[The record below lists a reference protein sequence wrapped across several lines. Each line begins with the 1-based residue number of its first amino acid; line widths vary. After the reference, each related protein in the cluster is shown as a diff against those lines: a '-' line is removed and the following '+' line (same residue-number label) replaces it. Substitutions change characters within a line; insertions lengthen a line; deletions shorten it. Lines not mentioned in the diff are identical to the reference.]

1 MGYQA
6 ERRRWRVR
14 LRDRTGG
21 IRGAGTMLDEDHV
34 LTCAHVVERA
44 GGPDADVLIDFVGL
58 PGTPVRIGRVA
69 PGAWVPPGRDERG
82 DIAVLRLA
90 ERVPGAWG
98 APLYRMPLSDGQ
110 AVRAY
115 GFPAGA
121 DEGLWT
127 FGELAGEGGPG
138 CEWVQLARKNDDQP
152 ITGGFS
158 GTAVLDEETGRVV
171 GMVVSRY
178 KAEGERVAWMIPV
191 ETILGYLGADRWGQG
206 SPAVDQTFGRE
217 LDRVAYDPQFA
228 REVVGWFGEGH
239 GVWIV
244 VTGEAG
250 SAKAAALD
258 LAVVLADRERSAAA
272 NELRDTLAKE
282 TLPPAGSVDLAVD
295 AAGKTSAQ
303 VRQRLAERLDL
314 TLDNG
319 ATHSGIGRTVV
330 VNAIDDAAEP
340 EQLIGEVIAPLADRA
355 ARLGIRLALGFRRES
370 SPGLTELRSR
380 RNGGRPDGLARR
392 ISALDKQIDELA
404 VLEEHIAELVP
415 RFAVNDIPPPR
426 VRRRRGA
433 VNRLQ
438 EAADLGDVAWAERH
452 VEEVA
457 SVVAADLAAA
467 KIARDRLNAAH
478 ERRTELRFRLDGYGE
493 RARAAGRVEDPLLD
507 SLYAN
512 AWQLLYEGACE
523 PEAAA
528 AAVEEFGA
536 AVRKG
541 SR

>member
-1 MGYQA
+1 MGYRA
-6 ERRRWRVR
+6 VRRRWRVR
-14 LRDRTGG
+14 LRDRSGG
-21 IRGAGTMLDEDHV
+21 ICGAGTMLDEDHV

-44 GGPDADVLIDFVGL
+44 GGPDTDVLVDFVGL
-58 PGTPVRIGRVA
+58 PGTPVATGRVV
-69 PGAWVPPGRDERG
+69 PEAWVPPGRDERG

-90 ERVPGAWG
+90 ERVPGSLG
-98 APLYRMPLSDGQ
+98 APLYRMPLSYGQ
-110 AVRAY
+110 AVCAY
-115 GFPAGA
+115 GFPEGA

-127 FGELAGEGGPG
+127 FGEVAGEGGPG
-138 CEWVQLARKNDDQP
+138 CEWVQLARKNENQP
-152 ITGGFS
+152 ISGGFS
-158 GTAVLDEETGRVV
+158 GTAVLDVETDRVV
-171 GMVVSRY
+171 GMVVSQY
-178 KAEGERVAWMIPV
+178 KAEGDRVAWMIPV
-191 ETILGYLGADRWGQG
+191 ETILGYLGTERWGQG
-206 SPAVDQTFGRE
+206 SPAVDRTFGRE

-228 REVVGWFGEGH
+228 REVAGWFGEGR
-239 GVWIV
+239 GVWVV

-272 NELRDTLAKE
+272 KELRDTLAKD
-282 TLPPAGSVDLAVD
+282 TLPPSGSVDLAVD
-295 AAGKTSAQ
+295 AAGKTAAE

-314 TLDNG
+314 TLEDG
-319 ATHSGIGRTVV
+319 TQHSGRTVL

-380 RNGGRPDGLARR
+380 RNGARPDGLARR
-392 ISALDKQIDELA
+392 ISMLDKQIDELA
-404 VLEEHIAELVP
+404 ALEEHIAELAP
-415 RFAVNDIPPPR
+415 RFAVSDIPPPR

-433 VNRLQ
+433 VSRLQ
-438 EAADLGDVAWAERH
+438 EAADLGEVAWAERH

-457 SVVAADLAAA
+457 GVLAADLAAA
-467 KIARDRLNAAH
+467 KAARARLDAVH
-478 ERRTELRFRLDGYGE
+478 DRRTELRFRLDGYGE
-493 RARAAGRVEDPLLD
+493 RARSAGRVEDPLLD
-507 SLYAN
+507 SLYAK
-512 AWQLLYEGACE
+512 AWQLLYEGACDPAE
-523 PEAAA
+523 AA

>member
-1 MGYQA
+1 MGYRA
-6 ERRRWRVR
+6 VRRRWRVR
-14 LRDRTGG
+14 LRGQNG
-21 IRGAGTMLDEDHV
+21 EICGAGTLLDDDHV
-34 LTCAHVVERA
+34 LTCAHVVERP
-44 GGPDADVLIDFVGL
+44 GADVLVDFVGL
-58 PGTPVRIGRVA
+58 PGTPVTTGRVV
-69 PGAWVPPGRDERG
+69 PEAWVPPGRDERG
-82 DIAVLRLA
+82 DIAMLRLA
-90 ERVPGAWG
+90 ERVPGSLG

-110 AVRAY
+110 PVCAY
-115 GFPAGA
+115 GFPEGA
-121 DEGLWT
+121 DVGLWT
-127 FGELAGEGGPG
+127 FAEVAGEGGPG
-138 CEWVQLARKNDDQP
+138 CEWVQLVRKNDNQP

-158 GTAVLDEETGRVV
+158 GTAVLDVATDRVV
-171 GMVVSRY
+171 GMVVSQY

-191 ETILGYLGADRWGQG
+191 ETVLGYLGADRWGQG
-206 SPAVDQTFGRE
+206 SPAVDRTFGRE

-228 REVVGWFGEGH
+228 REVAGWFGEGH
-239 GVWIV
+239 GVWVV

-272 NELRDTLAKE
+272 KDLRDTLAKD

-295 AAGKTSAQ
+295 AAGKTTAE

-314 TLDNG
+314 TPEDVT
-319 ATHSGIGRTVV
+319 THSGVGRTVL

-355 ARLGIRLALGFRRES
+355 ARLGMRLALGFRRES

-380 RNGGRPDGLARR
+380 RNGARPDGLARR
-392 ISALDKQIDELA
+392 ISALDRQIDELA
-404 VLEEHIAELVP
+404 GLEEHIAELAP
-415 RFAVNDIPPPR
+415 RFAVGDVPPPR

-433 VNRLQ
+433 VSRLQ

-457 SVVAADLAAA
+457 GVLAADLAAA
-467 KIARDRLNAAH
+467 KAARDRLDAAH
-478 ERRTELRFRLDGYGE
+478 DRRTELRFRLDGYGE
-493 RARAAGRVEDPLLD
+493 RARSAGRVEDPLLD
-507 SLYAN
+507 SLYAK
-512 AWQLLYEGACE
+512 AWQLLYEGACD
-523 PEAAA
+523 PEEAA